1 MHSYR
6 VGGSLSKSLAGTAGD
21 EVMKVGGWKTESI
34 AKYYIAAKSG
44 GRVQGSKRKCSQ
56 SCPSAGEL
64 PLSFEFEKRVAA
76 CA

>member
-21 EVMKVGGWKTESI
+21 EVVNVGGWKTESI
-34 AKYYIAAKSG
+34 AKYYIATKSS
-44 GRVQGSKRKCSQ
+44 GRVHGSKRKCSR

-64 PLSFEFEKRVAA
+64 LLSFEFEKRFGV